1 MEQDLLNQG
10 VILMLAGMGTVFV
23 FLALLVAVVSLMS
36 AAVKRLGAAVA
47 VADATD
53 EEVAAIAAAIV
64 KHRQQ

>member
-23 FLALLVAVVSLMS
+23 FLTLLVAVVSLMS
-36 AAVKRLGAAVA
+36 AAVKRLGAAVT

-53 EEVAAIAAAIV
+53 EEVAAIAAAIA

>member
-36 AAVKRLGAAVA
+36 AAVKRLGAAVT

-53 EEVAAIAAAIV
+53 EEVAAIAAAIA